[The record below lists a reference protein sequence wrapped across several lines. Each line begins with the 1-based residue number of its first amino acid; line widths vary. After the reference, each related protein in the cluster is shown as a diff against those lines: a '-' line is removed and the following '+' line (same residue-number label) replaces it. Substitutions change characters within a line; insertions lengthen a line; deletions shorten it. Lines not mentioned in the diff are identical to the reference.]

1 MMGSRSHRPVAIG
14 LAALLVIPVTLGIRS
29 DSTVAGAVVGVV
41 VVLLGGGWAGRAWLE
56 RRERAER
63 ERQPHPELD

>member
-1 MMGSRSHRPVAIG
+1 
-14 LAALLVIPVTLGIRS
+14 
-29 DSTVAGAVVGVV
+29 VV

-63 ERQPHPELD
+63 ERQPHPDLDLD